1 MDLHFESPL
10 VVPGGDEG
18 EGHRGI
24 ARAGVYLEEMD
35 VPKAWSIIFSAG
47 SVPILVVKKILY
59 IVYCIFICFS
69 PMYIC
74 WPVLCPHMIGTG
86 APPVTTNL
94 QNRCQ

>member
-24 ARAGVYLEEMD
+24 ARAGIYLEEIHLD

-47 SVPILVVKKILY
+47 SVPILVVKKILCS
-59 IVYCIFICFS
+59 VYAYSSVFH
-69 PMYIC
+69 
-74 WPVLCPHMIGTG
+74 LCTYAGQCCVHI
-86 APPVTTNL
+86 
-94 QNRCQ
+94 

>member
-1 MDLHFESPL
+1 MLIWRSGHLKNLIFFLLLDLHFESPL

-47 SVPILVVKKILY
+47 SVPIIVVKKILY
-59 IVYCIFICFS
+59 IV
-69 PMYIC
+69 
-74 WPVLCPHMIGTG
+74 
-86 APPVTTNL
+86 
-94 QNRCQ
+94 

>member
-1 MDLHFESPL
+1 MLIWRSGHLKNLIFFLLLDLHFESPL

-59 IVYCIFICFS
+59 IV
-69 PMYIC
+69 
-74 WPVLCPHMIGTG
+74 
-86 APPVTTNL
+86 
-94 QNRCQ
+94 

>member
-24 ARAGVYLEEMD
+24 ARAGVYLEEIHLD

-47 SVPILVVKKILY
+47 SVPIIVVKKILY
-59 IVYCIFICFS
+59 IV
-69 PMYIC
+69 
-74 WPVLCPHMIGTG
+74 
-86 APPVTTNL
+86 
-94 QNRCQ
+94 